1 MNTKSFVS
9 VDKRN
14 VFFSLSPLA
23 SQEIYYQNNS
33 PQSARA
39 RLRWKSRLDRLSF
52 IGFPH
57 GIKHSDASLIYHSY
71 RKLFVYLLLF
81 LELPVHFS
89 SSSAVSRTNT
99 VQQASVVL
107 LQFNGRPAMK
117 RMLRVKSRIKAK
129 VHYLDLA
136 SYCSIPSSKEHIKTE
151 AFNCTREKNHKL

>member
-1 MNTKSFVS
+1 M
-9 VDKRN
+9 
-14 VFFSLSPLA
+14 
-23 SQEIYYQNNS
+23 
-33 PQSARA
+33 
-39 RLRWKSRLDRLSF
+39 
-52 IGFPH
+52 
-57 GIKHSDASLIYHSY
+57 
-71 RKLFVYLLLF
+71 
-81 LELPVHFS
+81 HFS